1 MCFNLYES
9 SLVLHNHRLR
19 RFSRLRG
26 ESAIYLENSEQEPLG
41 ELDQLRKDKAQLER
55 DIAHLIRHDQLT
67 GLMNRGAFVH
77 EVDQYLAGLDHSQ
90 TKGAMIE
97 IGLRG
102 LPRIAGSLG
111 RHAGD
116 YAVAALAAR
125 LNMLRDADD
134 LVCRLDYWSFAVFVP
149 KLNDPLAALTKAKKF
164 IEALSQNVDWV
175 DRKLALDV
183 GAGVTLTSTEDF
195 EAATL
200 LQNAGLALKA
210 ATDKGGPRY
219 GFFNPAL
226 ALAAKRRNDILQVLQ
241 DAVEKQLLQLHYQ
254 PVFQVTSGELVGF
267 EALMRLTDPVLG
279 PISPVEFI
287 PVAEESGLINK
298 LGAWALAEA
307 CRVASQWPSHLTV
320 AVNISPEQFYA
331 GTLMT
336 DIHNALELSSFPAYR
351 LEVEVTESTMLKD
364 SEMVLAQLSNLRDM
378 GCAIVLDD
386 FGTGYSSLSY
396 LWKFPFSKL
405 KIDRSFIMALGSS
418 PLVNGML
425 QSIIGLARNLGLKI
439 TAEGIETEAH
449 VATMRD
455 YKCDFLQGYLCGK
468 PASQTDVAAIILR
481 KFAEELRERKPL
493 VEVKSSAA

>member
-1 MCFNLYES
+1 
-9 SLVLHNHRLR
+9 LR
-19 RFSRLRG
+19 SYSRKHS
-26 ESAIYLENSEQEPLG
+26 ESANLLEYSELEPLG
-41 ELDQLRKDKAQLER
+41 EIEQLRKDKAQLER

-67 GLMNRGAFVH
+67 GLMNRGAFVL
-77 EVDQYLAGLDHSQ
+77 EVDQYLAALDHGEN
-90 TKGAMIE
+90 KCAMIE
-97 IGLRG
+97 ISVSG

-116 YAVAALAAR
+116 YAVSALAAR
-125 LNMLRDADD
+125 LNMLCEADE

-149 KLNDPLAALTKAKKF
+149 KLTDPLGALTKAKKF
-164 IEALSQNVDWV
+164 LEALSQNVDWV
-175 DRKLALDV
+175 DRKLTLDV
-183 GAGVTLTSTEDF
+183 GAGVALSSADDF

-210 ATDKGGPRY
+210 ANDKGGPRY
-219 GFFNPAL
+219 GFYNPAL
-226 ALAAKRRNDILQVLQ
+226 AQASKRRADILQVLQ
-241 DAVEKQLLQLHYQ
+241 EAIEKQLVQLYFQ
-254 PVFQVTSGELVGF
+254 PVFHLGTSELVGF

-279 PISPVEFI
+279 SISPVEFI
-287 PVAEESGLINK
+287 PVAEESGLISQ

-307 CRVASQWPSHLTV
+307 CRVAAQWPSHLTV
-320 AVNISPEQFYA
+320 AVNISPEQFYTGA
-331 GTLMT
+331 LLT

-405 KIDRSFIMALGSS
+405 KIDRSFIQALESS
-418 PLVNGML
+418 PLVRGML
-425 QSIIGLARNLGLKI
+425 QSIIGLARNLGLKV

-449 VATMRD
+449 VATMRE
-455 YKCDFLQGYLCGK
+455 YNCDFLQGFLCGK
-468 PASQTDVAAIILR
+468 PESQTEIAAIILR
-481 KFAEELRERKPL
+481 KFANELRENKPL
-493 VEVKSSAA
+493 KEVKSNAA